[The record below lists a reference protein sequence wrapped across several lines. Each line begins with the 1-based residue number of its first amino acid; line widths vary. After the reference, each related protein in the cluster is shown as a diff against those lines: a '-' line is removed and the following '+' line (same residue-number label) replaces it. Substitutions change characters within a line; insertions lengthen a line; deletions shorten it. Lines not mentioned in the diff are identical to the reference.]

1 MYSGNYTIN
10 IIATINNTAG
20 NWTAEKSF
28 IFMVSTCQSANE

>member
-20 NWTAEKSF
+20 IWTAEKSF
-28 IFMVSTCQSANE
+28 ILMVSTCQGANE